1 MKRALLIVASFS
13 VMALVAAFAW
23 QRPEPNTPQAW
34 ASRAMA
40 ETPTVAVL
48 VEFGV
53 KDKEARDWSGQATVD
68 GAKVVNREGYRFRKG
83 DKLVNPNA
91 WEASSRRAIR
101 APKGMPQ
108 ITKLEPI
115 ASVGIVFHLQD
126 LKDDAGLTVTLKEGE
141 RDKARV
147 PFRDILQGQ
156 PVKLW

>member
-23 QRPEPNTPQAW
+23 QRPEPNTPQTW

-48 VEFGV
+48 VELGV
-53 KDKEARDWSGQATVD
+53 KDVDARDWSGQASVE
-68 GAKVVNREGYRFRKG
+68 GAKILHCEGYRFRKG
-83 DKLVNPNA
+83 DKLVGLDA
-91 WEASSRRAIR
+91 WEASSHRAIR

-115 ASVGIVFHLQD
+115 ASVGIVLHLSEVKQD
-126 LKDDAGLTVTLKEGE
+126 A
-141 RDKARV
+141 
-147 PFRDILQGQ
+147 
-156 PVKLW
+156 